1 MNDFGVRARLAQ
13 LPDAHD
19 DERSGAY
26 LVVADS
32 NSARPAARSRPKACG
47 ETHLALILVVD
58 SRGEVQRPVLQA
70 VEQGE

>member
-19 DERSGAY
+19 DERSGEY
-26 LVVADS
+26 LVVAGS
-32 NSARPAARSRPKACG
+32 NSARPTARSRPKPRG
-47 ETHLALILVVD
+47 ETHLALVLVVD
-58 SRGEVQRPVLQA
+58 SLGEVERPVLQA